1 VNSRHRDPDLACRL
15 RQGRGRRLLV
25 PLLLIAA
32 LGAPVSA
39 GAKILVPMDLDQADH
54 LKAYGL
60 AYWALTQGIR
70 VEWLLNYR
78 GGSFFFDDDEAVI
91 RESRI
96 RGVSTEAVADPDP
109 IYRTIDESNMEVV
122 MLETPP
128 RVAIYIPPGF
138 RPWDDA
144 VTLAFTYADIP
155 FTAIWDEDVLTGRLA
170 EVDWL
175 HLHHED
181 FTGQFGKFYATY
193 RNADWYKDQVARYEA
208 EARRLGFQKV
218 SEEKKAVVET
228 IRDWVARG
236 GFLFAMCSATDAFDI
251 ALSAH
256 GLDICASEFDGDP
269 ATPDVNS
276 KLDYTRTLAFKN
288 FSLVQNPFVYEFSDI
303 DMTQVVGRRGEEN
316 DFFTLFE
323 FSAKQDPVPTM
334 LTQCHTNV
342 VKGFMGQTTSFNR
355 QFLKEGILVLGE
367 PEGAPDVR
375 YIHGNLGN
383 GTFTWLGG
391 HDPEDWQHQVGDP
404 PTNLSLHKNSPG
416 YRLILNNV
424 LFPAAE
430 KKKQKT

>member
-1 VNSRHRDPDLACRL
+1 VNSSRRFPFVLVLLAVL
-15 RQGRGRRLLV
+15 
-25 PLLLIAA
+25 AA
-32 LGAPVSA
+32 FAPGAA
-39 GAKILVPMDLDQADH
+39 AAKILVPMDLTQTDH

-60 AYWALTQGIR
+60 AYWVLARGDK

-78 GGSFFFDDDEAVI
+78 GGSFFMEDDPEVAREAQ
-91 RESRI
+91 I
-96 RGVSTEAVADPDP
+96 RGVLTEAVSDPAP
-109 IYRTIDESNMEVV
+109 IYKTIEESNMEVV
-122 MLETPP
+122 ILEKAP
-128 RVAIYIPPGF
+128 RVAIYIPPGY

-155 FTAIWDEDVLTGRLA
+155 FVSIWDEDVLTGRLA
-170 EVDWL
+170 QVDWL

-181 FTGQFGKFYATY
+181 FTGQYGKFYAVY

-208 EARRLGFQKV
+208 EAHRLGFKKV
-218 SEEKKAVVET
+218 SEEKKAVAEA

-236 GFLFAMCSATDAFDI
+236 GFLFAMCSATDTFDI
-251 ALSAH
+251 ALAAH
-256 GLDICASEFDGDP
+256 DIDICPAEFDGDGV
-269 ATPDVNS
+269 TPDADS
-276 KLDYTRTLAFKN
+276 KLDFTRTLAFQN
-288 FSLVQNPFVYEFSDI
+288 FHLVMNPLIYEFSDI
-303 DMTQVVGRRGEEN
+303 DMTTTAARRGEAN

-334 LTQCHTNV
+334 LTQDHTNV

-355 QFLKEGILVLGE
+355 KLLKEGVLVLGE

-375 YIHGNLGN
+375 YIHGDLGK
-383 GTFTWLGG
+383 GTWTWLGG

-404 PTNLSLHKNSPG
+404 PTDLALHKNSPG

-430 KKKQKT
+430 RKKQKT

>member
-1 VNSRHRDPDLACRL
+1 LA
-15 RQGRGRRLLV
+15 
-25 PLLLIAA
+25 AA
-32 LGAPVSA
+32 LLAPAAVE
-39 GAKILVPMDLDQADH
+39 AKILVPMDLSQADH

-60 AYWALTQGIR
+60 AYWALDRGIE

-78 GGSFFFDDDEAVI
+78 GGSFFFDDDEEVV

-96 RGVSTEAVADPDP
+96 RGVSLETVSDPAP
-109 IYRTIDESNMEVV
+109 VYAEIDAANMEVV
-122 MLETPP
+122 LLETPP

-155 FTAIWDEDVLTGRLA
+155 FTAIWDEEVLGGELA
-170 EVDWL
+170 QVDWL

-208 EARRLGFQKV
+208 EALRLGFPKV
-218 SEEKKAVVET
+218 SEAKKAVVET
-228 IRDWVARG
+228 IRDWVAEG

-251 ALSAH
+251 ALAAQ
-256 GLDICASEFDGDP
+256 GVDICSSEFDGDP
-269 ATPDVNS
+269 ATPNYNA
-276 KLDYTRTLAFKN
+276 KLDFTRTLAFKN
-288 FSLVQNPFVYEFSDI
+288 FTLIQNPFVYEFSDI
-303 DMTQVVGRRGEEN
+303 DMTQVAGRRGEEN

-323 FSAKQDPVPTM
+323 FSAKQDPVPAM

-355 QFLKEGILVLGE
+355 KLLKDGILVLGE
-367 PEGAPDVR
+367 PEGAADVR
-375 YIHGNLGN
+375 YLHGNLGN